1 MVTPVRL
8 LSRRAPEA
16 GRIRLGVKTGRAM
29 KAIDTFRF
37 TSPHRESI
45 ERLAEL
51 YGGVAKKWDEPKAR
65 VKDQWEVITDCK
77 QGLRAFVPQ
86 DGLSLSYELWSGG
99 GRTRQCDGEQCM
111 IAVRGPDAGLEPT
124 PCICHAKGVQEC
136 VPKLR
141 LQVVLPELDFQGTWR
156 LETSSWN
163 AVHELPG
170 MVEMTQQL
178 AQGGKM
184 VDCFLNIEPRTQVK
198 DGKTKNFVVPT
209 MSVGHSPL
217 GMLEGSS
224 DVRPQLKAAPSGL
237 DMEALPV
244 APDEVIEEGE
254 GIEALEDM
262 VRAIAQEH
270 KIEEETFV
278 AHVFERT
285 QGDLTKV
292 RNMIHAVGNGTSVP
306 SYDEEGEIKWAKR

>member
-45 ERLAEL
+45 ERLASI
-51 YGGVAKKWDEPKAR
+51 YGGTPKPWDEPKAR
-65 VKDQWEVITDCK
+65 VKNQWEVITECK
-77 QGLRAFVPQ
+77 QGLRVFLPQ
-86 DGLSLSYELWSGG
+86 DSLSLNYEAWSGG
-99 GRTRQCDGEQCM
+99 GRIRECDGEVCM
-111 IAVRGPDAGLEPT
+111 ISVRGPDAGLEPT

-136 VPKLR
+136 SPKLR
-141 LQVVLPELDFQGTWR
+141 MQVILPELDFQGSWR
-156 LETSSWN
+156 LETGSWN

-170 MVEMTQQL
+170 MYEMIQQL
-178 AQGGKM
+178 ASTGKM
-184 VDCFLNIEPRTQVK
+184 VDAYLNIEPRTQVK

-209 MSVGHSPL
+209 LSMAHTPL
-217 GMLEGSS
+217 NMLEGSS
-224 DVRPQLKAAPSGL
+224 SVRPQLTAAPAPL

-244 APDEVIEEGE
+244 APDEV
-254 GIEALEDM
+254 LEDDGQLVFLEEQ
-262 VRAIAQEH
+262 VRAIADQH
-270 KIEEETFV
+270 KIEQEAFIV
-278 AHVFERT
+278 HVFERT
-285 QGDLTKV
+285 GGDLEKV

-306 SYDEEGEIKWAKR
+306 GYGEDGEIKWAKP